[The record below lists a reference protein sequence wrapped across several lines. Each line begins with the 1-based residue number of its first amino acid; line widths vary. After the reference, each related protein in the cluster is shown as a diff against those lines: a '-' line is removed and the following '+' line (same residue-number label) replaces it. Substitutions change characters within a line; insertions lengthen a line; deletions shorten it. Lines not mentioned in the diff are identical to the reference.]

1 MSQNRRIALCFS
13 AFLLTLAATA
23 VSAQDARG
31 AINGTVT
38 DPSGGIVPGVTIR
51 VTNADTGVSVE
62 ATTNAHGAYDVPFLL
77 PGSYSVSAELEGFKK
92 ATRFGIRVDV
102 GAHAGADF
110 ALELG
115 STLEAVTVSGAPP
128 LLEATSADL
137 GQVVP
142 KAYITDVGTSIF
154 RNAANFVRLA
164 PGVTGQSQGTYTS
177 DNQTAVSI
185 NGGGGVQGGNEWILD
200 GVPDTVPLSTGS
212 VVVVPPVDAIEEMKV
227 HTTMFDAAYGHST
240 GGAVTIVTKS
250 GTNALRG
257 DAFAFRRPTALAA
270 NSWANNRNHLAKPDV
285 NYWLGGG
292 AAGGPLAVPGLYDG
306 RGRTFWFAAYEGDR
320 DVRDLFQSTRV
331 PTAAEAAG
339 DFSATLSLQGAPLVL
354 YNPYSTVLSSTGT
367 FVSRSPFMCN
377 GNAPVTPNAN
387 GTQTGGTP
395 CAIIPRALIN
405 PIGAAVLA
413 TLVQESGGPNIA
425 GTRNQFG
432 VDNWTA
438 DKTYTVS
445 QRNLNLRV
453 DHVLSPKQS
462 VFARVSRVTR
472 NQVPEV
478 LIAGAQQY
486 NGSGAN
492 IDTFLQYRTAGM
504 VTDTYAFSSAFLGS
518 FAYGFSRRENV
529 DTFGSYGES
538 APAAWQ
544 LPAVLTTNQFIAGMP
559 NFALAGADTGVSLGA
574 RANLLANNSHS
585 LMSTF
590 TRAQGRHTVK
600 FGSDLRLEQY
610 ETSSQGVAAAGQFN
624 FSALFTDGNPLVA
637 SSAQTSG
644 SSAASLLLGLADSGS
659 LARTAPLS
667 LRHTY
672 LGLFVQDTWRRDRV
686 TLTFGLRY
694 EVETPYTERDDQVAF
709 GFNPAAT
716 LPLSVPGRTL
726 AGGLEFAGVDGR
738 PRREGRIDPN
748 NFGPRFGAT
757 YRLTSQTIL
766 RGGYGLFFAPMVDLI
781 SNLGGVATFSSSTP
795 YIGTSNGSAT
805 PATNLTN
812 PFPNGIVQPLGST
825 PGLLAQVGNSLSFVN
840 PDRVAPYTHQW
851 QVSVQRELPAS
862 TIVELAYVGMLSRKE
877 LESYNLNDVP
887 AEANVAAGTTQ
898 VSNPFF
904 GIFPAT
910 STLGASRTIAARS
923 LQVAFPQFTTLTEDG
938 LNVGESNYHAV
949 SARVEKRLS
958 HGLSAIG
965 SYSFSHLVHN
975 HVTSLVNAAY
985 LHSDTVNYRSIASL
999 DQPHLFRLALTYTLP
1014 SLFEGRGPGSR
1025 VLRAAIGGWAVTN
1038 YLTLESGLPLNITG
1052 TNGRPI
1058 ITGDPSNPGPVNAR
1072 LGDVVVNG
1080 APQNPYFNTSVFQQ
1094 LPSQFYPGSISPTPP
1109 FSDSLRAPGL
1119 QALNTSVSKT
1129 IGTGRVRTELRLEA
1143 YNVTN
1148 RPFFNAPGTNS
1159 ASLGTFGVITG
1170 ASNSRQVQAGVKVK
1184 F

>member
-1 MSQNRRIALCFS
+1 MPQNRRIALCFC
-13 AFLLTLAATA
+13 AFLFTCVAAA
-23 VSAQDARG
+23 RAQDARG

-38 DPSGGIVPGVTIR
+38 DQSGGVVPGVTIR
-51 VTNADTGVSVE
+51 VVNADTGVSVE
-62 ATTNAHGAYDVPFLL
+62 TTTNAYGAYNVPFLL
-77 PGSYSVSAELEGFKK
+77 PGSYSVSAELEGFKR
-92 ATRFGIRVDV
+92 ATRSGLRVDV

-110 ALELG
+110 SLELG
-115 STLEAVTVSGAPP
+115 SALEAVTVSAAPP
-128 LLEATSADL
+128 LEATSADL

-185 NGGGGVQGGNEWILD
+185 NGGGNVQGGNEWILD

-227 HTTMFDAAYGHST
+227 HTTMFDAAYGHSM

-257 DAFAFRRPTALAA
+257 DTFAFTRPTALAA
-270 NSWANNRNHLAKPDV
+270 NTWANNRNHLAKPAVD
-285 NYWLGGG
+285 YWIGG
-292 AAGGPLAVPGLYDG
+292 AGAGGPLVVPAAYNG

-339 DFSATLSLQGAPLVL
+339 DFSRTLSLSGTPLVL
-354 YNPYSTVLSSTGT
+354 YNPFSTVLSSTGT
-367 FVSRSPFMCN
+367 FASRSPFMCN
-377 GNAPVTPNAN
+377 GIVPVTPNAD
-387 GTQTGGTP
+387 GSQTGGTP
-395 CAIIPRALIN
+395 CAIIPRSLIN

-425 GTRNQFG
+425 GARNQLG

-438 DKTYTVS
+438 DKTYTVA
-445 QRNLNLRV
+445 QKNLNLRV
-453 DHVLSPKQS
+453 DHVISPKQS
-462 VFARVSRVTR
+462 VFARFSRVTR

-492 IDTFLQYRTAGM
+492 IDTFLQYRTAAM
-504 VTDTYAFSSAFLGS
+504 MTETYAFSPELLGS

-529 DTFGSYGES
+529 DTFGSYGDA

-544 LPAVLTTNQFIAGMP
+544 LPSVLTQNQFITGMP
-559 NFALAGADTGVSLGA
+559 NFALAAADTGVSLGS
-574 RANLLANNSHS
+574 RANLLSNNSHS
-585 LMSTF
+585 LMTTF
-590 TRAQGRHTVK
+590 TRAHGRHSVK

-610 ETSSQGVAAAGQFN
+610 VTATQGVAAAGQFN
-624 FSALFTDGNPLVA
+624 FSALFTNADPLIA
-637 SSAQTSG
+637 SSSQTSG

-672 LGLFVQDTWRRDRV
+672 LGLFAQDSWRRDRF
-686 TLTFGLRY
+686 TLNLGLRY
-694 EVETPYTERDDQVAF
+694 EVETPYTERDDHVAF
-709 GFNPAAT
+709 GFNPTAT
-716 LPLSVPGRTL
+716 LPLPVPGRTL

-748 NFGPRFGAT
+748 NFGPRVGAT
-757 YRLTSQTIL
+757 YRLNEKTVV

-795 YIGTSNGSAT
+795 YIGTTNASAT
-805 PATNLTN
+805 PATTIAN

-825 PGLLAQVGNSLSFVN
+825 PGLLAQVGNALSFVN
-840 PDRVAPYTHQW
+840 PDRVAPYTNQW

-877 LESYNLNDVP
+877 LESYNLNDIP
-887 AEANVAAGTTQ
+887 AEANIASGTTQ
-898 VSNPFF
+898 MPNPFF

-938 LNVGESNYHAV
+938 LNVGESNYQAMSV
-949 SARVEKRLS
+949 RVEKRLS
-958 HGLSAIG
+958 RGLSAIG
-965 SYSFSHLVHN
+965 SYSFSHLEHN
-975 HVTSLVNAAY
+975 NVTSFVNSAY
-985 LHSDTVNYRSIASL
+985 FHNDTVNYRGIASL
-999 DQPHLFRLALTYTLP
+999 DQPHLFRLAVTYALP
-1014 SLFEGRGPGSR
+1014 SMFEGAGAGTR
-1025 VLRAAIGGWAVTN
+1025 VLRAAIGGWAITN
-1038 YLTLESGLPLNITG
+1038 YLTMESGLPLNITG

-1058 ITGDPSNPGPVNAR
+1058 ITGDPNKSGPVNER

-1080 APQNPYFNTSVFQQ
+1080 APQNTYFNTSVFQQ
-1094 LPSQFYPGSISPTPP
+1094 LPSQFYPGNISPTPP
-1109 FSDSLRAPGL
+1109 FSDGLRAPRL
-1119 QALNTSVSKT
+1119 AALNTSVLKT
-1129 IGTGRVRTELRLEA
+1129 IATGRIRTELRLEA

-1159 ASLGTFGVITG
+1159 AAPGSFGVITG
-1170 ASNSRQVQAGVKVK
+1170 ASNARQVQVGVKVK